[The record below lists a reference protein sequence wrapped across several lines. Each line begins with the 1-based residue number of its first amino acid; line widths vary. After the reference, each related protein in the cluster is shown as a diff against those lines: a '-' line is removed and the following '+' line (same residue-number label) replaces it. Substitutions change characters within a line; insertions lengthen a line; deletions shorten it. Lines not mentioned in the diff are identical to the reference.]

1 MEIRLF
7 GPPYFASR
15 VWNWTVDDSMWSWE
29 ACEQPDGESRQASWR
44 LLTVAR
50 KMFAA
55 GALARL
61 KWRHICGWSLLVG
74 TRKQMSAQH
83 NWTAGLRFHMGGVP
97 DFSWH
102 QWSDLWRKILKNL
115 RFINKKCVML
125 HSQNMKMSLMQGGF
139 MGRSTRPWVRRW
151 HLLTPVK
158 GPAAQFESWTKGTTQ
173 DVPIRGIIFVPF
185 QS

>member
-1 MEIRLF
+1 MISRLVSPSINIACDQF
-7 GPPYFASR
+7 EHVELRTLLVTGWR
-15 VWNWTVDDSMWSWE
+15 MILCRQVDDHW
-29 ACEQPDGESRQASWR
+29 QLQGKHLRQAR
-44 LLTVAR
+44 L
-50 KMFAA
+50 
-55 GALARL
+55 GL

-125 HSQNMKMSLMQGGF
+125 HSQNMKMSFMQGGF

-158 GPAAQFESWTKGTTQ
+158 GPAAQFESWTKGITQ
-173 DVPIRGIIFVPF
+173 DVLIRGIIFVPF